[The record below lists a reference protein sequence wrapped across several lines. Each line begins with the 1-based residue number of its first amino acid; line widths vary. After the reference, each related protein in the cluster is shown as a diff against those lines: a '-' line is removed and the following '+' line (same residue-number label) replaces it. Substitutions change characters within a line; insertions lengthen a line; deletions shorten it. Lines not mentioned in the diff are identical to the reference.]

1 MESKQKMK
9 VGEVLASR
17 KGAGT
22 IDELKQFFLEGYFTY
37 SNWSKKIS
45 GKHFY
50 REKALIEGFYGT
62 YL

>member
-1 MESKQKMK
+1 ME

-17 KGAGT
+17 KGADT
-22 IDELKQFFLEGYFTY
+22 LDVLKQLFLVGYFTY
-37 SNWSKKIS
+37 SYLSKKIS

>member
-1 MESKQKMK
+1 MK

-17 KGAGT
+17 KGADT
-22 IDELKQFFLEGYFTY
+22 LDVLEQFFLVGYFTY

-45 GKHFY
+45 VKHFY
-50 REKALIEGFYGT
+50 CEKALIEGFYGT